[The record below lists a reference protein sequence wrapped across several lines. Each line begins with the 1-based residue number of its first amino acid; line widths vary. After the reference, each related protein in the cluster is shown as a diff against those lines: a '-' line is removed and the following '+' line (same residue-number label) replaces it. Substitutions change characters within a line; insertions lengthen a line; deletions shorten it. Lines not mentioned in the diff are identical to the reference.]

1 MTWDD
6 WVEMQGTRGPEWQI
20 RYDEA
25 ALGELRADFQD
36 VPTPRF
42 VFCIFD
48 PANADSEATV
58 PLVVK
63 ACDQAGVAGGVDV
76 RLFPAD
82 LHPDL
87 VDQFRTDDEITPTT
101 CVVFDQGWIQVGLW
115 RGMTGLRPGGDPERE
130 KETLRDLLEALRGQP
145 HAPWRAPRY
154 ISGHLQKQA
163 ERSAEGA
170 P

>member
-1 MTWDD
+1 GEFRPAHPPRPLRECIPQRCIPCSPDARGPLQHAGPRRWDRARGRDMSIPRDRFAEGMTWDD

-101 CVVFDQGWIQVGLW
+101 CVVFDQ
-115 RGMTGLRPGGDPERE
+115 
-130 KETLRDLLEALRGQP
+130 
-145 HAPWRAPRY
+145 
-154 ISGHLQKQA
+154 
-163 ERSAEGA
+163 
-170 P
+170 